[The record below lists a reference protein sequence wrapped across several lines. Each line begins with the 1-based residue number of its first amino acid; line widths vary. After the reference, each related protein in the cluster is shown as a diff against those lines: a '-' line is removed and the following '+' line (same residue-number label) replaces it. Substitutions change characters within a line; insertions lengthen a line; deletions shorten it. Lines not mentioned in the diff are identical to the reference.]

1 MTMNEKN
8 RTYEFTQNTVELIQ
22 ALRTCSMSIVDD
34 HSGRNRTLQ
43 GVVVYQHE
51 SGRQY
56 VCPCFGDTQFCLNP
70 LLFQQDAIHL
80 SRNSVG
86 GVVDTR
92 GREWFMGEATTIGD
106 LVAYVGMETIFADEY
121 HGKLLDKLVGG
132 TNRLINCDFH
142 GDDLGCGTSR
152 IVMVSRDPELRA
164 DKGVMIKV
172 LPDDLQLCAKEV
184 LDKPESR
191 SAERSIAKPDPF
203 KAMEAALTCPV
214 VSWES
219 LEAIPGVKALSGV
232 YTQEEIQKAA
242 TWMSNEVGAVS
253 EVSYPKVL
261 HQVLQVHYPKHSP
274 GALGFMT
281 TIRDVDAEIFSKPIQ
296 ASYLPLEEVEVVM
309 SNDSIRKRLVGP
321 WDGEGWDK
329 DMDEATRQQRLE
341 IDAGMR
347 TNPSFQMSPEYN
359 RMLDLFKGFRT
370 SAARQAMFDGSDAGK
385 ALSPRAMPNRSVG
398 ETLQVHE
405 FNVVANRRAEN
416 VNMVVM
422 AIESNV
428 IALEDEVDEEACQRN
443 YKQIKD
449 LMDLPEGGEVR
460 SPDGKLWTK
469 VHGRMV
475 PEGAVQMALSSIHL
489 DRD

>member
-8 RTYEFTQNTVELIQ
+8 RIYEFTQNTVELIQ
-22 ALRTCSMSIVDD
+22 ALRTCAMSIVDD
-34 HSGRNRTLQ
+34 HSDKRRTLQ

-132 TNRLINCDFH
+132 KNRLINCDFH

-152 IVMVSRDPELRA
+152 IVMVSRDPELQA

-172 LPDDLQLCAKEV
+172 FPEDLQLCA
-184 LDKPESR
+184 
-191 SAERSIAKPDPF
+191 
-203 KAMEAALTCPV
+203 
-214 VSWES
+214 
-219 LEAIPGVKALSGV
+219 
-232 YTQEEIQKAA
+232 
-242 TWMSNEVGAVS
+242 
-253 EVSYPKVL
+253 
-261 HQVLQVHYPKHSP
+261 
-274 GALGFMT
+274 
-281 TIRDVDAEIFSKPIQ
+281 
-296 ASYLPLEEVEVVM
+296 VEVVM

-385 ALSPRAMPNRSVG
+385 ALSPRAAPNRSVG

-405 FNVVANRRAEN
+405 FNVDANRRAAN
-416 VNMVVM
+416 VNMVIM

-428 IALEDEVDEEACQRN
+428 IALEDEVDEEACRRN

-475 PEGAVQMALSSIHL
+475 PEGMVQAALSSIHL